1 LYALIAWP
9 LIIDSG
15 NIVNCCRPV
24 IGAVEQP
31 ANKKPPQ
38 QQVVRDKKSLLLM
51 FINFKYFNCKLGQQ
65 NVNYN

>member
-38 QQVVRDKKSLLLM
+38 QQEVRDKKSLLLI
-51 FINFKYFNCKLGQQ
+51 FINFKYFTCEFGQQ
-65 NVNYN
+65 NVNCN